1 MNNLQ
6 SIIPF
11 VIELIKKS
19 EWDCSADIVLDSY
32 WNWVKL
38 NISAPNPFDSLFESI
53 RLNHIRKVV
62 TNNLH
67 SIILLIIFI
76 IDLIEKQV
84 WDWGA
89 DIVFDSYRMMSQ
101 TQYQR
106 SKSISYMTPYLNIT
120 QWLTWWT
127 DGHRNVKK
135 LLSKLFGKPVSFISL
150 LMVINCQWIVS
161 ELSVNCQCQC
171 H

>member
-1 MNNLQ
+1 M
-6 SIIPF
+6 
-11 VIELIKKS
+11 
-19 EWDCSADIVLDSY
+19 LDSY

-53 RLNHIRKVV
+53 RLNHILKVV

-67 SIILLIIFI
+67 SIILLIILI
-76 IDLIEKQV
+76 IHLIEKQV

-120 QWLTWWT
+120 QWLTWWK
-127 DGHRNVKK
+127 DGHRNVKN
-135 LLSKLFGKPVSFISL
+135 LLLKLFGKTVSFISL
-150 LMVINCQWIVS
+150 PMVIK
-161 ELSVNCQCQC
+161 LSVNCQCQY